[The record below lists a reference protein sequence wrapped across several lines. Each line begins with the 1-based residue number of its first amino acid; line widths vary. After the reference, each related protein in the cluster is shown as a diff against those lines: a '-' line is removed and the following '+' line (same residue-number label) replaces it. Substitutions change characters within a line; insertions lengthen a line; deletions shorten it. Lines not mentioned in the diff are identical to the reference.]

1 MHVFRWCTVE
11 NLLELPCLNRLLFVL
26 LQAQIMLGMVKPPQV
41 VCFFISIPTIQPPTS
56 QQSQCQQSAQPP
68 PMPNIQPAKS
78 MPGQPGLQDQV
89 APSQTQPPL
98 RKQHQN
104 QAGAHISAAA
114 VPPAS
119 IQSQPTPSH
128 SLQTPQQMKGHL
140 NPPMS
145 LPQSSQLPNVPPV
158 PLHSSSQPHH
168 HQQTHMPMASGQL
181 QQSLQTTGIPHMP
194 LQPRMPQQARPPTLP
209 TLHHQYTPQM
219 GPNAG
224 FQHPGAP
231 QHLSQPIFHVSQ
243 KLNFGSLGFSLVTY
257 SAIIPFIFE
266 LSSQVI
272 NRLLASDL
280 LFHKDS
286 HHTQISCHLN
296 QCIKI
301 KYVHNL
307 VVDLCWF
314 DHLARILYL
323 SWLIIKAGGL
333 HLGSDFSNQVRG
345 SMQADRGSSW
355 MSSQPDNS
363 TLTQLQGPSALVP
376 SQMGSGNQPSRPASL
391 TPEMEK
397 ALLQQVMSLT
407 PEQINLLPPEQR
419 NQVLQLQQI
428 LRQ

>member
-1 MHVFRWCTVE
+1 MAGKQIGGEGLPANIAGMSKNQLYEIMSQMKTLIE
-11 NLLELPCLNRLLFVL
+11 QNQQQAKEILIQNPLLTKALF
-26 LQAQIMLGMVKPPQV
+26 QAQIMLGMVKPPQV
-41 VCFFISIPTIQPPTS
+41 IPTIQPPTS

-78 MPGQPGLQDQV
+78 MPGQPRLQDQV
-89 APSQTQPPL
+89 APSETQPPL

-194 LQPRMPQQARPPTLP
+194 LQPSMPQQARPPTLP

-219 GPNAG
+219 GPNVG

-231 QHLSQPIFHVSQ
+231 QHLSQPIFHPPHS
-243 KLNFGSLGFSLVTY
+243 
-257 SAIIPFIFE
+257 
-266 LSSQVI
+266 
-272 NRLLASDL
+272 
-280 LFHKDS
+280 
-286 HHTQISCHLN
+286 N
-296 QCIKI
+296 QLPPQPM
-301 KYVHNL
+301 YQNQ
-307 VVDLCWF
+307 
-314 DHLARILYL
+314 
-323 SWLIIKAGGL
+323 AGGV

-376 SQMGSGNQPSRPASL
+376 SQMGSGNQPPRPASL

>member
-1 MHVFRWCTVE
+1 MAGKQIGGEGLPASFAGMSKNQLYEIMSQMKTLIE
-11 NLLELPCLNRLLFVL
+11 QNQQQAKEILIQNPLLTKALF
-26 LQAQIMLGMVKPPQV
+26 QAQIMLGMVKPPQV
-41 VCFFISIPTIQPPTS
+41 IPTIQPPTS

-78 MPGQPGLQDQV
+78 LPSQPGLQDQV

-119 IQSQPTPSH
+119 IQSQRTLSH

-194 LQPRMPQQARPPTLP
+194 LQPPMPQQARPPTLP

-219 GPNAG
+219 GPNVG

-231 QHLSQPIFHVSQ
+231 QHLSQPIFHSSN
-243 KLNFGSLGFSLVTY
+243 KPPSGLGPSFPQGQPPHS
-257 SAIIPFIFE
+257 
-266 LSSQVI
+266 
-272 NRLLASDL
+272 
-280 LFHKDS
+280 
-286 HHTQISCHLN
+286 N
-296 QCIKI
+296 QLPPQPM
-301 KYVHNL
+301 YQNQ
-307 VVDLCWF
+307 
-314 DHLARILYL
+314 
-323 SWLIIKAGGL
+323 AGGL

-363 TLTQLQGPSALVP
+363 TLTQLQGPSVLVP
-376 SQMGSGNQPSRPASL
+376 SQMGSGNQPPRPASL

-407 PEQINLLPPEQR
+407 PEQSNLLPPEQR